1 MTPLFTLL
9 AAVLAAAGAGSAAAA
24 AAPCLPG
31 AQLLAAPGPAKRCV
45 DLPERIRIELE
56 LRQGPIAVVAKR
68 HRLTPDAVSG
78 VAADRRNRLIDGDG
92 ARPTS
97 AVPGCSLDDGKAEVE
112 LRWMPTGTGRQRVV
126 VAFGETRLRR
136 GDFVAGPPLK
146 PSVAAATW
154 RRTVGQQP
162 HTWTVLTETPSGWR
176 VGELGTFDGPLC
188 AIDYQGR

>member
-1 MTPLFTLL
+1 MTLL
-9 AAVLAAAGAGSAAAA
+9 LTLVAAVLAAAGAGSAAAA
-24 AAPCLPG
+24 ACPPG
-31 AQLLAAPGPAKRCV
+31 SQLLSAPGPAKRCV

-56 LRQGPIAVVAKR
+56 LRQGSTAAVAKR
-68 HRLTPDAVSG
+68 HRLTPGAVST

-92 ARPTS
+92 ARLTS

-112 LRWMPTGTGRQRVV
+112 LRWTPTGTGRQRVV
-126 VAFGETRLRR
+126 VALGEGRLHR
-136 GDFVAGPPLK
+136 GDFLAGPLLQPGE
-146 PSVAAATW
+146 AAATW

-188 AIDYQGR
+188 AIDYQPR